1 MEQCH
6 SSWPPSPDHIPLDF
20 LLWDNVKGQGY
31 SQGVQMLDRL
41 IYGSLQ
47 QS

>member
-1 MEQCH
+1 
-6 SSWPPSPDHIPLDF
+6 
-20 LLWDNVKGQGY
+20 VKGQGY